1 MPKLSLTAWRS
12 FCLQP
17 RYRSVV
23 WTQPETGARK
33 TVTKTKT
40 PDLRLAV
47 SPDGR
52 YLLWSQ
58 IDAVGGDLMLLE
70 NFR

>member
-1 MPKLSLTAWRS
+1 M
-12 FCLQP
+12 
-17 RYRSVV
+17 
-23 WTQPETGARK
+23 
-33 TVTKTKT
+33 TKTKT

-47 SPDGR
+47 PPDGR

-58 IDAVGGDLMLLE
+58 IDAVGSDLMLLE